1 MKDTDTSSGCSRIT
15 LMKKGIDIVAAKG
28 YGDQSIYWDLE
39 NDLIVVSTAGNYE
52 NPDIKN
58 NT

>member
-1 MKDTDTSSGCSRIT
+1 
-15 LMKKGIDIVAAKG
+15 MKKGIDIVAAKG
-28 YGDQSIYWDLE
+28 YGDQSIHWDLE
-39 NDLIVVSTAGNYE
+39 NDLIVITTAGNYE

>member
-39 NDLIVVSTAGNYE
+39 NDLIVDY
-52 NPDIKN
+52 DCRKL
-58 NT
+58 